1 MDFIVLLR
9 IAVGAISLCSSIRV
23 IHFAHHMLI
32 SHLQCNQKGA
42 QYGGLCMNLKRTL
55 FSLLVLTLKA
65 VKCWMRWWFNGCS
78 LRMFCFFSSPCLERQ
93 NTYATFSRSS
103 LLFLMVSS
111 HGSSGRSTYCIM
123 RDSLST
129 QFANLDSSII
139 PTEYESKSIVRQ
151 ILFQNIDR
159 LCMFKL
165 FQTPWK
171 RNYSLFEYR
180 AATTCT

>member
-1 MDFIVLLR
+1 
-9 IAVGAISLCSSIRV
+9 
-23 IHFAHHMLI
+23 MLI
-32 SHLQCNQKGA
+32 SCLQCNQKGA
-42 QYGGLCMNLKRTL
+42 QYRGLCTNLKRTL

-78 LRMFCFFSSPCLERQ
+78 LRVFCFFFSSPCLERQ

>member
-1 MDFIVLLR
+1 M
-9 IAVGAISLCSSIRV
+9 AVR
-23 IHFAHHMLI
+23 F
-32 SHLQCNQKGA
+32 
-42 QYGGLCMNLKRTL
+42 
-55 FSLLVLTLKA
+55 
-65 VKCWMRWWFNGCS
+65 GC
-78 LRMFCFFSSPCLERQ
+78 FVFFSSLCLERQ

-129 QFANLDSSII
+129 RFANLDSSII

-165 FQTPWK
+165 FQTP
-171 RNYSLFEYR
+171 
-180 AATTCT
+180 

>member
-1 MDFIVLLR
+1 
-9 IAVGAISLCSSIRV
+9 
-23 IHFAHHMLI
+23 MLI
-32 SHLQCNQKGA
+32 SCLQCNQKGA

-78 LRMFCFFSSPCLERQ
+78 LRVFFFFFSLSWKTKYLCYFFTEFSAFPDGVISWQLR
-93 NTYATFSRSS
+93 TFYILYYEGLPEHSI
-103 LLFLMVSS
+103 
-111 HGSSGRSTYCIM
+111 G
-123 RDSLST
+123 
-129 QFANLDSSII
+129 NLDSSII
-139 PTEYESKSIVRQ
+139 PTEHESKSIVRQ
-151 ILFQNIDR
+151 VLFQNIDW

-171 RNYSLFEYR
+171 RNYSLFKYR